1 MTTLLRAGLVG
12 VGFMGEVHA
21 RAVRA
26 AGGRVSRVLGRTAAS
41 SSAAVARLGAEWA
54 SPDLASLM
62 EDPEVDVVHVCTPN
76 WMHHEVA
83 TLALRAGKHVV
94 CEKPLA
100 TTVEDAESL
109 VALAG
114 ESGLVDAVPF
124 VYRYHPMVREAR
136 ARLARGDLGDVW
148 VVHGSYLQDWLALGT
163 DTNWRVDPALGG
175 SSRAFG
181 DIGVHWCDLVEFVSG
196 HRITSVSG
204 RATTAHGTR
213 NGAPALTEDAL
224 VVSFSTDRGA
234 IGSLTVSQVSQGR
247 KNSLRLSIDGSEG
260 SLGFDGE
267 NPETL
272 WLGGLE
278 STRTLHRGA
287 LDADPDAAR
296 LDRVPPGHPQG
307 YQDAFNGFVLDTYAT
322 ISGERPFGL
331 PRFVDGLRAA
341 HLTEAVMA
349 ATRSN
354 GWVDVPAAHQE
365 ATT

>member
-1 MTTLLRAGLVG
+1 MAVALRAGLVG
-12 VGFMGEVHA
+12 VGFMGDVHA

-26 AGGRVSRVLGRTAAS
+26 AGGRVTRVLGRTAAS

-54 SPDLASLM
+54 SPDLGALVG
-62 EDPEVDVVHVCTPN
+62 DREVDVVHVCTPN
-76 WMHHEVA
+76 WMHHQVA
-83 TLALRAGKHVV
+83 TLALEAGKHVV

-100 TTVEDAESL
+100 TSVADAESL
-109 VALAG
+109 VALASATG
-114 ESGLVDAVPF
+114 RVDSVPF

-136 ARLARGDLGDVW
+136 ARVARGDLGDVW
-148 VVHGSYLQDWLALGT
+148 VAHGSYLQDWLARST
-163 DTNWRVDPALGG
+163 DTNWRVDPSLGG

-196 HRITSVSG
+196 HRITSVSA
-204 RATTAHGTR
+204 RATTAHGLR
-213 NGAPALTEDAL
+213 GGAPSLTEDAL
-224 VVSFSTDRGA
+224 VVSFATDRGA

-247 KNSLRLSIDGSEG
+247 KNSLRLSLDGSEA
-260 SLGFDGE
+260 SLAFDGE

-272 WLGGLE
+272 WLGGLD

-287 LDADPDAAR
+287 PDADADAAR

-322 ISGERPFGL
+322 ISGERPLGL
-331 PRFVDGLRAA
+331 PRFADGLRAA

-349 ATRSN
+349 ATRSD
-354 GWVDVPAAHQE
+354 GWVDLPAAPQE